1 MDKFSYIRGRWRKIC
16 TGDEKKRIRDHLK
29 EHLKEKQSNPPAV
42 KLLDKLTFTLGV
54 LNISIIQWFLFVR
67 PSYFWLWY
75 SIVIPLLMLT
85 RFFHFK
91 SLGWHYFMLD
101 FCYFVLML
109 TLIQLFLLPSSSLLF
124 KVSYIYSL
132 GPLPCAILVWN
143 NSLVFHDYDKMTSVY
158 IHMLPAILNYALKYF
173 ERDSLRVGVNYCTSA
188 NYNTTLTI
196 VDIVYAAV
204 GYMLWQILYFVKTE
218 IVDKKI
224 LDNRPELLTSLRW
237 ISMDQKNAMTC
248 LVLSVCK
255 AVKLV
260 KQQEAFNPK
269 TVKTK
274 MIFIA
279 SQFIY
284 TIITFTPAYFLYH
297 HRFAHLLYI
306 GLIFTVSIFNG
317 ASFYIEVF
325 SQRYQKQLRRQ
336 QDLFQVVSRMKSVQQ
351 SQTDRTFDAND
362 ANDANDDLNL
372 SLD

>member
-1 MDKFSYIRGRWRKIC
+1 MDKLGHIRGKWRKIC
-16 TGDEKKRIRDHLK
+16 TGDEKKRIRDHLRDN
-29 EHLKEKQSNPPAV
+29 QNNPPTV
-42 KLLDKLTFTLGV
+42 KLFDKLTFTLGV
-54 LNISIIQWFLFVR
+54 LNISIIQWFLFVK
-67 PSYFWLWY
+67 PSFFWLWY

-109 TLIQLFLLPSSSLLF
+109 TLIQLFLLPSSSILF

-158 IHMLPAILNYALKYF
+158 IHMLPAILNYTLKYF
-173 ERDSLRVGVNYCTSA
+173 DRDSLRTGLDVCDSI
-188 NYNTTLTI
+188 NYNTALTTY
-196 VDIVYAAV
+196 DIIYAAI
-204 GYMLWQILYFVKTE
+204 GYMLWQSLYFVKTE
-218 IVDKKI
+218 IVDKKT

-248 LVLSVCK
+248 FVLSVCK
-255 AVKLV
+255 RLFII

-274 MIFIA
+274 LIFIT

-284 TIITFTPAYFLYH
+284 TILTFTPAYFLYYN
-297 HRFAHLLYI
+297 RFAHLVYI

-336 QDLFQVVSRMKSVQQ
+336 QELFQLKSRMKAVQCNSAVQ
-351 SQTDRTFDAND
+351 SRENQNESTFDANI
-362 ANDANDDLNL
+362 DLNL